1 MVPAVFTLI
10 LIACCAYAMA
20 FGGQPERRV
29 AFMLLVAAMATAL
42 VGYGFPQPRG
52 TIRWPVMFVDFALVA
67 ALMWVALRANRLW
80 PMVVTALQLIT
91 AVAHPALVLAGT
103 TAPRAYMIAIF
114 MSGFL
119 IPPVLALGT
128 FLHRRRMAQTKR

>member
-1 MVPAVFTLI
+1 
-10 LIACCAYAMA
+10 
-20 FGGQPERRV
+20 
-29 AFMLLVAAMATAL
+29 
-42 VGYGFPQPRG
+42 
-52 TIRWPVMFVDFALVA
+52 MFVDFALVA

-80 PMVVTALQLIT
+80 PMFVTALQLIT

>member
-10 LIACCAYAMA
+10 LTACCAYAMA
-20 FGGQPERRV
+20 YGGQPERQV
-29 AFMLLVAAMATAL
+29 AFMLLLAAMATAL

-80 PMVVTALQLIT
+80 PMFVTALQLIT

-128 FLHRRRMAQTKR
+128 FLHQRRMAQTKR

>member
-20 FGGQPERRV
+20 FGGQPERQV

-80 PMVVTALQLIT
+80 PMFVTALQLIT

>member
-10 LIACCAYAMA
+10 LIACCFYAMA
-20 FGGQPERRV
+20 YGGQPERQV
-29 AFMLLVAAMATAL
+29 ALMLLVAAMATAL

-52 TIRWPVMFVDFALVA
+52 TIRWPVMFVDFALVVG
-67 ALMWVALRANRLW
+67 LMWVAFRADRLW

-91 AVAHPALVLAGT
+91 AAAHPALELAGK

-128 FLHRRRMAQTKR
+128 FLHRRRMVQTKR